1 MQPGGSDEV
10 RSSRTS
16 HSSQT
21 SQTSQTSGITGG
33 PRRQSGGPIS
43 GGQPPQDTNKLGLP
57 DLTGPAPR
65 LTPRVATTAA
75 PNQPQQPV
83 QQPPPQQPAQSSP
96 GQANQSSQSYTLGI
110 TSKLAQT
117 RTTSAPA
124 NSPSIPPPPAR
135 GPVTLSQ
142 KIRSVAPPDVA
153 RQTLEEQKMLASEL
167 LTLPDALEA
176 AGLAKTHER
185 SYIEAIRGYVD
196 LADET
201 WVAVAEERLEQSAA
215 DQPYRQ
221 NAIVTARRIQRMR
234 NECDLAAN
242 NTQFQLPRKRPF
254 FWRRR
259 VQMNRTALLQW
270 QSNLNSPADP
280 RLQGTSLAYLRG
292 ATALTQASGLELLLW
307 SLFPAAVGD
316 AVMVLWLGFIISLI
330 AAIAQGTFA
339 AVGPLALAA
348 TGTLAARI
356 LLELFM
362 RRGPARLDH
371 LFALSAYSTLHSPRA
386 ATAGSRSVAMLVRA
400 WGILILS
407 VGLLGMLAALGYSV
421 WKLDVTLP
429 VQALDW
435 IALVGALIT
444 HALWLPSLVGVMAI
458 GVLALPLLLLS
469 AFRFFGELSGN
480 IAWVP
485 AARHYALAPAL
496 HVLVS
501 VAAGIIATL
510 AVLAPQIRLREIV
523 LVHFAVGPVTESI
536 TLQTVALIVVPAL
549 LLYVSLDVPYRVGIV
564 RWRHHWLNEL
574 STRRTDIDADVRR
587 RSAID
592 PHTGVQDSS
601 DENLRALQY
610 NLTLVQFYATRS
622 EETRRVSTAPYGI
635 FARIGVVV
643 LLVVVALLVDG
654 LAQQLAHLL
663 LNVG

>member
-1 MQPGGSDEV
+1 MQPGGPDEV
-10 RSSRTS
+10 SASRTS
-16 HSSQT
+16 RS

-57 DLTGPAPR
+57 DLTGPTPR

-75 PNQPQQPV
+75 PSQPQQPM
-83 QQPPPQQPAQSSP
+83 QQPMQQPSQQPSQQPGQSSP
-96 GQANQSSQSYTLGI
+96 SQPNQPSQSYTLGI

-117 RTTSAPA
+117 RGTSA
-124 NSPSIPPPPAR
+124 PSIPPPPSR

-153 RQTLEEQKMLASEL
+153 RQTLDEQKMLANEL
-167 LTLPDALEA
+167 LTLPEALEA

-234 NECDLAAN
+234 NETDLAAN
-242 NTQFQLPRKRPF
+242 NTQFHLPRKRPL

-259 VQMNRTALLQW
+259 VQMNRSALLQW

-280 RLQGTSLAYLRG
+280 RMLGASLASLRG
-292 ATALTQASGLELLLW
+292 TTALTQASDLELLLW
-307 SLFPAAVGD
+307 SLFPPAVGD
-316 AVMVLWLGFIISLI
+316 AVMVLWLGFIIALI
-330 AAIAQGTFA
+330 AAIAQGTFSA
-339 AVGPLALAA
+339 IGPLALAA

-356 LLELFM
+356 LLAVFM
-362 RRGPARLDH
+362 QHGPARLDH

-386 ATAGSRSVAMLVRA
+386 ATAGSRSIAVLLRA
-400 WGILILS
+400 WGILVLS
-407 VGLLGMLAALGYSV
+407 AGLLGMVAALGYSI

-444 HALWLPSLVGVMAI
+444 HALWLPTLVGVTAV

-469 AFRFFGELSGN
+469 VFRFFGELSGN

-485 AARHYALAPAL
+485 AARRYALAPAL
-496 HVLVS
+496 HVLIS
-501 VAAGIIATL
+501 VAAGVVAAL
-510 AVLAPQIRLREIV
+510 VALAPQTRLREIT
-523 LVHFAVGPVTESI
+523 LAHFTVGPVTESI
-536 TLQTVALIVVPAL
+536 SLQTVALIVVPAV

-610 NLTLVQFYATRS
+610 NLTLVQFYATRA
-622 EETRRVSTAPYGI
+622 EETRRVSTAPYGVL
-635 FARIGVVV
+635 ARIGVV
-643 LLVVVALLVDG
+643 LFLVVLALLVDG